1 MKKAQIINAIQLKN
15 DTHSIKE
22 ITTLLNSLIEVI
34 TEELKNGG
42 TIEILKF
49 LSIKMKLVKGRS
61 GEMLGA
67 KWQSEDRILPK
78 VTVSKAFKEATQNES
93 R

>member
-49 LSIKMKLVKGRS
+49 LTIKMKLVKGRS
-61 GEMLGA
+61 GNLDGIE
-67 KWQSEDRILPK
+67 WQTEDRILPK
-78 VTVSKAFKEATQNES
+78 VSLSKVFKEATENECK
-93 R
+93 

>member
-22 ITTLLNSLIEVI
+22 ITTLLNSFVEVI

-61 GEMLGA
+61 GNLDGIEW
-67 KWQSEDRILPK
+67 KTEDRILPK
-78 VTVSKAFKEATQNES
+78 VSLSKVFKEATENECK
-93 R
+93 